1 MERQENALSREG
13 DLEAI
18 IASAD
23 LLKKFG
29 FVAAYMGLCYGFDS
43 NLYVFPSPIYAAV
56 DSKELKLSEF
66 STTRISKL

>member
-29 FVAAYMGLCYGFDS
+29 IVAAYMGLCQGFDR
-43 NLYVFPSPIYAAV
+43 NPYVFSSRIYAAV
-56 DSKELKLSEF
+56 DLKELKAILQYSA
-66 STTRISKL
+66 LYLAP